1 MADAEDVLI
10 IGGGVIGVCSAYY
23 LQQQGA
29 RVTLVEKQDICAG
42 SSYGNSGLVV
52 PSHSV
57 PLTAPGVLGQGLRWM
72 LDPVS
77 PLYIKPRLDRELLRW
92 LLRFRA
98 ACREAPMRRAIPTL
112 LELQS
117 GSLELYQGLAARE
130 DLNFGFRRKGWLQI
144 FKDESARKKG
154 VKEAELLE
162 EFGLHPEVLNADEVH
177 ALEPNLLPSV
187 VGGVNYPEDAQLIP
201 DRFVKQLASIVE
213 HQGAT
218 LKTST
223 EVLGLETSGGRIS
236 TVVTTRGNYRPDH
249 VVLAAGAWSP
259 VLVRELG
266 LRIPIQAAK
275 GYSVTIKAP
284 STCPGRPLMLFE
296 KKIAATPMGEMLRFG
311 GTLELAG
318 LDLTINRPRV
328 DAITRSA
335 REYLPGLD
343 NMELIEIWRG
353 LRPAT
358 PDGVPIIGRTRQ
370 LENLIVASGHGMIGM
385 SLGPMTG
392 KLVSQIVSDQQ
403 PVIDLTPLRLERFD

>member
-1 MADAEDVLI
+1 MGDGDGVLI

-23 LQQQGA
+23 LQRQGA

-77 PLYIKPRLDRELLRW
+77 PLYIKPRLDRELLGW
-92 LLRFRA
+92 LRKFRV

-112 LELQS
+112 LELQG
-117 GSLELYQGLAARE
+117 GSLKLFQELAAHE
-130 DLNFGFRRKGWLQI
+130 DLNFGFQQKGWLQI
-144 FKDESARKKG
+144 FKSESSWKKG
-154 VKEAELLE
+154 IKESELLG
-162 EFGLHPEVLNADEVH
+162 EFGLHPEVLGADEVH

-187 VGGVNYPEDAQLIP
+187 VGGINYPEDAQLIP

-213 HQGAT
+213 GQGAR
-218 LKTST
+218 LKTFT
-223 EVLGLETSGGRIS
+223 EVLGMETSGGRIS
-236 TVVTTRGNYRPDH
+236 TVVTTRGDYHPDQ

-275 GYSVTIKAP
+275 GYSVTIKSP
-284 STCPGRPLMLFE
+284 PTCPGRPLMLFE
-296 KKIAATPMGEMLRFG
+296 KKIAAAPMDEMLRFA

-358 PDGVPIIGRTRQ
+358 PDGLPIIGRTRK
-370 LENLIVASGHGMIGM
+370 LENLIVASGHGKIGI

-392 KLVSQIVSDQQ
+392 KLVAQIVTGEQ
-403 PVIDLTPLRLERFD
+403 PVVDLAPLMLERFD

>member
-1 MADAEDVLI
+1 MADADGVLI

-23 LQQQGA
+23 LQRQGA
-29 RVTLVEKQDICAG
+29 QVTLVEKQDICAG

-77 PLYIKPRLDRELLRW
+77 PLYIKPRLDRELLSW
-92 LLRFRA
+92 LRRFRA

-112 LELQS
+112 LELQT
-117 GSLELYQGLAARE
+117 GSLELYQELAARE

-144 FKDESARKKG
+144 FKSEFARKKG
-154 VKEAELLE
+154 IKEAELLE
-162 EFGLHPEVLNADEVH
+162 EFGLCPEVLSGEEVH

-213 HQGAT
+213 RQGAK

-223 EVLGLETSGGRIS
+223 EVLGMETSGGRIS
-236 TVVTTRGNYRPDH
+236 TVVTTRGDYRPDQ

-275 GYSVTIKAP
+275 GLQRDDQV
-284 STCPGRPLMLFE
+284 STH
-296 KKIAATPMGEMLRFG
+296 
-311 GTLELAG
+311 
-318 LDLTINRPRV
+318 
-328 DAITRSA
+328 
-335 REYLPGLD
+335 LPG
-343 NMELIEIWRG
+343 
-353 LRPAT
+353 AS
-358 PDGVPIIGRTRQ
+358 PDA
-370 LENLIVASGHGMIGM
+370 L
-385 SLGPMTG
+385 
-392 KLVSQIVSDQQ
+392 
-403 PVIDLTPLRLERFD
+403 